1 MLRLTEVFITMADSF
16 KAEQEPP
23 WSYPHVLRDIFGS
36 RAQSTRRKRTLTR
49 ANHRFV
55 KILEVLRG

>member
-1 MLRLTEVFITMADSF
+1 MLRDTEVFIAMSDPL

-23 WSYPHVLRDIFGS
+23 WSYPHVLGDVFGS
-36 RAQSTRRKRTLTR
+36 RAQVTRRKRTLTSS
-49 ANHRFV
+49 NHRFV